1 MDSLGKERRTMIPTL
16 RGRIQTRLFAVLV
29 IGGIWTALVTPALPG
44 MPADLTGGDRYEMTF
59 SILIAVAVL
68 GVAWEL
74 LYHYGQQWRWEKDW
88 PTQFGLLT
96 GINEAI
102 LIGILLRVGWIPGV
116 ADPGPPA
123 ATWITHFVTTW
134 LVIFLFLNGPMKV
147 VFLRWR
153 FRGGR
158 LVGP

>member
-1 MDSLGKERRTMIPTL
+1 MIPTL

-29 IGGIWTALVTPALPG
+29 VGGIWTALVTPLLPG
-44 MPADLTGGDRYEMTF
+44 MPAGLSGGDRYRMTY
-59 SILIAVAVL
+59 SILIAVAVI
-68 GVAWEL
+68 GVLWEL
-74 LYHYGQQWRWEKDW
+74 LYHYLQQWRWEKDW

-96 GINEAI
+96 GINEGI
-102 LIGILLRVGWIPGV
+102 LIGVLLRAGLIPGV
-116 ADPGPPA
+116 DDPGPPVVTWLTHFA
-123 ATWITHFVTTW
+123 TTWI
-134 LVIFLFLNGPMKV
+134 VIFLFLNGPMKV